1 MIDYTQHNLWPTP
14 VYQSRIELQ
23 DKWLEFSKTCEYER
37 METDNG
43 DISKDRYILDSMDLK
58 NDIQDHVN
66 NFVRDWLRVDKK
78 AEFYFT
84 NSWMVRHNKKDWSG
98 MHFHANS
105 LISGVYYIDIPE
117 DSGDIK
123 FHNHFHKSVIPDVIK
138 LDYTDKNFVNSEV
151 VAFKVKPGD
160 ILIFPSGLQHSVTEN
175 ITNNRRYSLAFNC
188 FVRGDLGKLEYSLKL
203 R

>member
-43 DISKDRYILDSMDLK
+43 DISKDRYILNSMDLK

-66 NFVRDWLRVDKK
+66 NYVRDWLRIDKK

-98 MHFHANS
+98 MHFHTNS
-105 LISGVYYIDIPE
+105 LVSGVYYIDIPE
-117 DSGDIK
+117 DSPKG
-123 FHNHFHKSVIPDVIK
+123 IP
-138 LDYTDKNFVNSEV
+138 
-151 VAFKVKPGD
+151 
-160 ILIFPSGLQHSVTEN
+160 
-175 ITNNRRYSLAFNC
+175 ITYVPARNTIMMSLALAWAENLNC
-188 FVRGDLGKLEYSLKL
+188 RNIFI
-203 R
+203 